1 MYKHYLIFIILYL
14 TISKLPAI
22 DKGNRYYW
30 QEDFESAR
38 AYYEAILQKAPANRA
53 AQFGLGV
60 TAFKQLDLETAQ
72 KAFEQT
78 LSAKDPKLKAKA
90 YYNLGNTLYQQQ
102 RPEESLAFFRKAIEL
117 DPNDM
122 DAKYN
127 YELLRYQMEQQ
138 KQQQQKN
145 GQDQKDRQNQDQQQ
159 DQEQSDSKK
168 QGEKDQQDQQ
178 SDQSQK
184 KNNEQQDQ
192 QQQQA
197 EQNKEPEQMD
207 QEQSQKSQM
216 NQEEESA
223 NKQSAR
229 AMLDAMK
236 DDEKI
241 YMKKQIARA
250 KSKKLEKDW

>member
-14 TISKLPAI
+14 TITKLPAI

-38 AYYEAILQKAPANRA
+38 AYYEAILQKAPANGA
-53 AQFGLGV
+53 AQFGLGA

-72 KAFEQT
+72 EAFEQALT
-78 LSAKDPKLKAKA
+78 AKDPKLKAKA
-90 YYNLGNTLYQQQ
+90 CYNLGNTLYQQQ

-138 KQQQQKN
+138 KQQQQKD
-145 GQDQKDRQNQDQQQ
+145 GQDQKNQQNQDQQQ
-159 DQEQSDSKK
+159 DQKQSDSKK
-168 QGEKDQQDQQ
+168 QNEKDQQDRQFN
-178 SDQSQK
+178 QSQE
-184 KNNEQQDQ
+184 KNKE

-197 EQNKEPEQMD
+197 DQNNEPEQMD
-207 QEQSQKSQM
+207 REQPQKPLM

>member
-38 AYYEAILQKAPANRA
+38 AYYEAILQKAPANGA
-53 AQFGLGV
+53 AQFGLGA

-72 KAFEQT
+72 EAFEQALT
-78 LSAKDPKLKAKA
+78 AKDPKLKAKA
-90 YYNLGNTLYQQQ
+90 CYNLGNTLYQQQ

-138 KQQQQKN
+138 KQQQQKD
-145 GQDQKDRQNQDQQQ
+145 GQDQKNQQNQDQQQ
-159 DQEQSDSKK
+159 DQKQSDSKK
-168 QGEKDQQDQQ
+168 QNEKDQQDRQFN
-178 SDQSQK
+178 QSQE
-184 KNNEQQDQ
+184 KNKE

-197 EQNKEPEQMD
+197 DQNNEPEQMD
-207 QEQSQKSQM
+207 REQPQKPLM